1 RQIVNVAAG
10 TQDTDAVNV
19 AQLKSL
25 TMKIGGNTNDN
36 TQPKVGL
43 WAGTLNVKGDNGLTS
58 HANGDTITVKLKPD
72 VKNKIDKIDG
82 LETQI
87 NKGITF
93 KGDQTTQTD
102 SIKLGE
108 TLKVEGKDKETV
120 VTAKNKQLIIGLDID
135 VINKLAQIDTK
146 MSSFK
151 IKTNNTEATIKDG
164 NTIQFTAG
172 SNIKLEQ
179 TNGKITIST
188 IGKLIKE
195 TKLVNGDLKIT
206 YTDGSHDTI
215 TKGKDGKNGEK
226 GEKGDRGE
234 QGSPGVAG
242 PRGEA
247 GPKGEAGPAGPV
259 GPAGPQGKT
268 GPAGPAGATG
278 PQGPKGPKGDNGD
291 PGPKGDKGDPGEA
304 GPMGPRGPAGA
315 TGPAGPR
322 GPAGP
327 KGDTG
332 PKGDAGQKGE
342 TGPAGPTGP
351 KGDKGDTGP
360 AGPQGPTGPTGPQG
374 PTGPTGPQGPA
385 GPTGPQGPASP
396 TGSQGPASPTGSQ
409 GPAGPTGPAGPQG
422 PTGPTGPA
430 GPTGPQGPAGP
441 AGPQGPAGP
450 AGPQGP
456 AGPMGPAGPK
466 GENVGSGLG
475 LKDDAESNKTALTPT
490 DAQKAIAGD

>member
-1 RQIVNVAAG
+1 
-10 TQDTDAVNV
+10 

-25 TMKIGGNTNDN
+25 TMQTGGDN
-36 TQPKVGL
+36 NSSGKVGI
-43 WAGTLNVKGDNGLTS
+43 WNGTLKVKGDNGLTS

-72 VKNKIDKIDG
+72 VKNKIDKIDE
-82 LETQI
+82 LETKT

-93 KGDQTTQTD
+93 RGDNFTQTD

-108 TLKVEGKDKETV
+108 TLNVEGRNKETV
-120 VTAKNKQLIIGLDID
+120 VTAQNKKLVIGLDIG
-135 VINKLAQIDTK
+135 VINQLAQIDTK

-172 SNIKLEQ
+172 NNIKLEQ

-188 IGKLIKE
+188 IGKLIAKTE
-195 TKLVNGDLKIT
+195 TLGDGSLKIT
-206 YTDGSHDTI
+206 YTDGSDDTI
-215 TKGKDGKNGEK
+215 AKGKDGKNGEK
-226 GEKGDRGE
+226 GDKGE

-327 KGDTG
+327 TGPAG

-360 AGPQGPTGPTGPQG
+360 AGPQGP
-374 PTGPTGPQGPA
+374 
-385 GPTGPQGPASP
+385 
-396 TGSQGPASPTGSQ
+396 
-409 GPAGPTGPAGPQG
+409 AGPTGPAGPKGDAGQKG
-422 PTGPTGPA
+422 ETGPA
-430 GPTGPQGPAGP
+430 GPTGPKGDKGDTGP

-450 AGPQGP
+450 
-456 AGPMGPAGPK
+456 
-466 GENVGSGLG
+466 
-475 LKDDAESNKTALTPT
+475 
-490 DAQKAIAGD
+490 